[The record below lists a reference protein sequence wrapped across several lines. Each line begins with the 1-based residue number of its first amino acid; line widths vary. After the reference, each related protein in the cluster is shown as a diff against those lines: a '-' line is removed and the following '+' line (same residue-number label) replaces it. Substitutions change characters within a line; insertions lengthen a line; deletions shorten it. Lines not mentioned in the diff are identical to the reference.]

1 MHRMR
6 SLGRTVAVL
15 ALLGATAV
23 WGQEA
28 PNDSPT
34 VSTGWQRVQAAGAVG
49 GAYYM
54 AKNRLKATSQ
64 TAGWSLQVPAA
75 GDYQIQ
81 VYIPP
86 VDTPGPRTQN
96 ATYIISRGHGA
107 LIRSGIDQALAGWQ
121 SIGDFRLSQGTIS
134 VTLTYRTAEPEGSH
148 WV

>member
-6 SLGRTVAVL
+6 SLGRTVAVF
-15 ALLGATAV
+15 ALLGATAA

-28 PNDSPT
+28 PNNNPT
-34 VSTGWQRVQAAGAVG
+34 VSTGWQRVQAASAVG
-49 GAYYM
+49 GAFYL

-64 TAGWSLQVPAA
+64 TASWNLSVPAA

-81 VYIPP
+81 VYISP

-96 ATYIISRGHGA
+96 ATYIISRGHGS
-107 LIRSGIDQALAGWQ
+107 LIRSGIDQTLTGWQ

-134 VTLTYRTAEPEGSH
+134 
-148 WV
+148 